1 LGTWRLIGSGDG
13 ALGEGGVDRI
23 DVHEGGADRVNVD
36 EEELRISDVEADQ
49 ISYPVTVL
57 STTHSGMVAQ
67 PDRCR

>member
-1 LGTWRLIGSGDG
+1 M
-13 ALGEGGVDRI
+13 LGEGGVDWI
-23 DVHEGGADRVNVD
+23 GVDEGSVDQVNVD

-49 ISYPVTVL
+49 IGYPVTVL